1 MAARQASRSIALVL
15 TAAAGL
21 GGYAWAAD
29 TALADGGRTRYR
41 IVIAKTADVS
51 TEAVA
56 ADFARILKEITGAD
70 FEVVTDETEPSEHEI
85 IMGAGAMSGQ
95 PKPQIKTVSILGL
108 VAAVLCGNVVGIVL
122 EILALVNLSKPEVDS
137 WLQSQ
142 QR

>member
-1 MAARQASRSIALVL
+1 MQPPADYKTSGTFMLIAGILTLLASLGWIL
-15 TAAAGL
+15 GL
-21 GGYAWAAD
+21 IWICVGVFWI
-29 TALADGGRTRYR
+29 LPL
-41 IVIAKTADVS
+41 
-51 TEAVA
+51 VA
-56 ADFARILKEITGAD
+56 AIF
-70 FEVVTDETEPSEHEI
+70 EI